1 MHRKIRKY
9 TVFYLVSICYFG
21 IGACL
26 EHCQTSL
33 MQTAFFCEEKSAI
46 IDVISVSP
54 HKKSFLYGQIRR
66 AEKVNT
72 EYVTMQDCKNV

>member
-1 MHRKIRKY
+1 MLFRYWGLFRTLSNISD
-9 TVFYLVSICYFG
+9 VNS
-21 IGACL
+21 
-26 EHCQTSL
+26 
-33 MQTAFFCEEKSAI
+33 FFCEEKSAI

-72 EYVTMQDCKNV
+72 EYVTMQDCKDI